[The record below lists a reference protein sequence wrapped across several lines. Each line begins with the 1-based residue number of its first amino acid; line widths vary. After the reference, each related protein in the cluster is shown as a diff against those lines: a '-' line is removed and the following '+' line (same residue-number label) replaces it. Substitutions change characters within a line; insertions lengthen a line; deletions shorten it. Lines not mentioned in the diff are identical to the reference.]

1 MEVRCLYSIIIILI
15 RSFSKTL
22 LSPIDKSKMSQSI
35 SRFPKTFKALLKV
48 PNKQMPPAL
57 GIYRFLNKEEKY
69 DENNILKESMVS
81 INNVS
86 MILYTY

>member
-1 MEVRCLYSIIIILI
+1 
-15 RSFSKTL
+15 
-22 LSPIDKSKMSQSI
+22 MSQSI

-81 INNVS
+81 INIVS
-86 MILYTY
+86 MIFNMLNHLYFTTKLLKNIN